1 MLTLVIITNK
11 EPTSHD
17 LYWCELIFKLVD
29 NIHFNHSINHLFNL
43 SLACDN
49 CSQTLLDTIE
59 LMSYEL
65 SRDTDHIQN
74 ASIPKPWHA
83 LYKLTNKTYDV
94 KLQLDVMM
102 SGIQKILALPENSFQ
117 DMKEQSEDLEYQSSS
132 IGQQWNKTT
141 IEACTLQE
149 DANLLFDNLM
159 SIRKK
164 LENKIGELDYFTRS
178 DTHINVN
185 KAVKEARHMLKKIK
199 ELDMSNLMQSADD
212 IFDKVSFNLFPMQF
226 QHLIF

>member
-1 MLTLVIITNK
+1 M
-11 EPTSHD
+11 
-17 LYWCELIFKLVD
+17 
-29 NIHFNHSINHLFNL
+29 
-43 SLACDN
+43 
-49 CSQTLLDTIE
+49 DTIE

-74 ASIPKPWHA
+74 VSIPKPWHA

-132 IGQQWNKTT
+132 LDQQWNSTK
-141 IEACTLQE
+141 IEACTLRQ

-159 SIRKK
+159 SLRKK

-185 KAVKEARHMLKKIK
+185 KAVKEARHMLSKIK
-199 ELDMSNLMQSADD
+199 TLDLSDLTQSADD
-212 IFDKVSFNLFPMQF
+212 IFDMVTLHFSFQRHFIILFLPC
-226 QHLIF
+226 LPLSG